1 MENIKERRLRAHMSQ
16 ADLARRAGV
25 SEKTIKNVEAR
36 RVVPQGETA
45 RRILG
50 ALPASY
56 EEVMRA
62 VASSGDVGA
71 RMKTGT
77 AGGGVRV
84 WATAHDDNW
93 ALEVDFDCTSYFEE
107 AAAVGLQDLVGD
119 RTTTLPEVLE
129 DLVDSV
135 TFLGCDYPADDVAYH
150 YVGEVAE
157 LKVMHDLATMKDT
170 GFECYVD
177 PDSLLAWLKAK
188 HPEVAEWF
196 GPLVEQAHESGE
208 TNRFW
213 TREDKAAIGP
223 LA

>member
-1 MENIKERRLRAHMSQ
+1 MENIKERRLRSHLSQ
-16 ADLARRAGV
+16 ADLAMIAGV
-25 SEKTIKNVEAR
+25 SEKTIKNVEAG
-36 RVVPQGETA
+36 RVAPQGETA

-56 EEVMRA
+56 EDVMRA

-107 AAAVGLQDLVGD
+107 AAKGGFLEQGSKQAKTLQEIVEELI
-119 RTTTLPEVLE
+119 
-129 DLVDSV
+129 DSV
-135 TFLGCDYPADDVAYH
+135 TFLGCDYPADDVVYH
-150 YVGEVAE
+150 YIEEVAE
-157 LKVMHDLATMKDT
+157 LKVMHDLATMKGA

-177 PDSLLAWLKAK
+177 PDSLLEWLKAK

-213 TREDKAAIGP
+213 TREDKAAIGT